1 VPVLK
6 QLSVTRRN
14 WAGWDLRSRPVVV
27 VEEKGECGK
36 LMFER
41 ASAKL
46 MPRVNER
53 VCTAITRPDEGMSY
67 VLMIERMSS
76 ER

>member
-36 LMFER
+36 LM
-41 ASAKL
+41 
-46 MPRVNER
+46 PRVNER